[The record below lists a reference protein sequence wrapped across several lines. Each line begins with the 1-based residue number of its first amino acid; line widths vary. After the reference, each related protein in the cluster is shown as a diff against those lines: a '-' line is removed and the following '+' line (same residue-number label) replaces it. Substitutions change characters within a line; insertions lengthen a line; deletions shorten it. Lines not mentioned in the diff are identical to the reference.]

1 MAHFIHPIISLET
14 TVRMETT
21 VSTTARINH
30 SQDGKHCQNRDPC
43 TDGDEHGPEID
54 GSIKHTVICDLF
66 WENVPKCVNN
76 FFLIY
81 L

>member
-1 MAHFIHPIISLET
+1 MESIVRIET
-14 TVRMETT
+14 PVRMGM
-21 VSTTARINH
+21 SMQMI
-30 SQDGKHCQNRDPC
+30 S
-43 TDGDEHGPEID
+43 PEID